1 MIWVELT
8 ATVFG
13 FLCVWLLVRQSI
25 WCWPTGLVQVSLYIV
40 VFFRARLYSDLILH
54 VIYVFLQ
61 LYGWYHWTH
70 GRGGRPQLPVTR
82 LRRRALA
89 AWIGVAA
96 AGTAGWG
103 TVMAVYTDAAAPY
116 PDAFTTAASLVAQW
130 LQARKRVESWWFW
143 IAVDVV
149 AVAVYLYKGLYPTT
163 VLYAAFLVLSVMGSR
178 EWRRAMDAARRD
190 DGSVAAAA
198 TA

>member
-25 WCWPTGLVQVSLYIV
+25 WCWPAGLVQVSLYIL
-40 VFFRARLYSDLILH
+40 VFYDARLYSDLILH

-61 LYGWYHWTH
+61 VYGWYHWTH
-70 GRGGRPQLPVTR
+70 GGGPEARLPVTR
-82 LRRRALA
+82 LRRRAVL
-89 AWIGVAA
+89 AWIGVVA
-96 AGTAGWG
+96 AGTVAWG
-103 TVMAVYTDAAAPY
+103 TAMAAYTDAAAPY

-130 LQARKRVESWWFW
+130 LQARKRVESWSFW

-149 AVAVYLYKGLYPTT
+149 AIAVYLYKGLYPTT
-163 VLYAAFLVLSVMGSR
+163 ALYAAFLVLSVMGSR
-178 EWRRAMDAARRD
+178 EWRRSLPAASD
-190 DGSVAAAA
+190 DPAPAAA